1 MRRLLPV
8 TGNWGHVLA
17 ALIPLALVIA
27 VSPLTVIPAVL
38 VLHAPRPRPTAL
50 AFLGGWVLG
59 LAALTAI
66 FVAASGLLGGVHKG
80 PPTWASWVRVVLGSL
95 LIAFGVYRWLT
106 RHGHAESPR
115 WMRTFSTISPMRAGV
130 TAVVLSVLRP
140 EVSIICVAGG
150 LAIGTSSL
158 DSAGKLIC
166 AAIFVVVAASTVAIP
181 ILAFA
186 SAGDRLD
193 EPLTRLK
200 DWMEKNHAAM
210 LAAVLVLIGLMVLYN
225 GIRAL

>member
-1 MRRLLPV
+1 ML
-8 TGNWGHVLA
+8 T
-17 ALIPLALVIA
+17 ALVPLALVIA

-59 LAALTAI
+59 LSALTAI
-66 FVAASGLLGGVHKG
+66 FVGASGLLAGVQQA
-80 PPTWASWVRVVLGSL
+80 PPAWASWVRVVLGSL
-95 LIAFGVYRWLT
+95 LIAFGVYRWAT

-115 WMRTFSTISPMRAGV
+115 WMRTFSTISPVRAAI
-130 TAVVLSVLRP
+130 TAAVLSVLRP
-140 EVSIICVAGG
+140 EVSIMCVAGG
-150 LAIGTSSL
+150 LAIGTSTL
-158 DSAGKLIC
+158 EPAGKLIC

-181 ILAFA
+181 ILAFVG
-186 SAGDRLD
+186 AGDRLD

-210 LAAVLVLIGLMVLYN
+210 LAVVLVLIGLMVLYN
-225 GIRAL
+225 GIHAL